1 MAVWLQKT
9 QTQVE
14 ILSKP
19 KIHKKR
25 SINISYLLIEK
36 IKLLKRSSNPKIALL
51 MVHVQVTVI
60 VFQWKKNQ
68 MEILIHKNLNSI
80 ANAMMDFLV
89 KDAQFWWINN
99 SKCKIFNLRFCK
111 I

>member
-25 SINISYLLIEK
+25 KK

-60 VFQWKKNQ
+60 VFQWKKKSNG
-68 MEILIHKNLNSI
+68 NSH
-80 ANAMMDFLV
+80 
-89 KDAQFWWINN
+89 
-99 SKCKIFNLRFCK
+99 S
-111 I
+111 